1 MKCDI
6 KNSKI
11 MEIED
16 YIQQKKILQKVILDY
31 FEEHSDEKY
40 HKLIT
45 FLEEKRFKENVNELR
60 LLIRLFL
67 KIEKNY
73 HHQQDFSK
81 LVEQLFVNIKENI
94 KHSFSNYE
102 IFKIFKNNKRI
113 LLFLLRNNV
122 ILFDDPNI
130 QSILQKDHSQSLYF
144 SPEIKNEKIDSKSF
158 GDNRQLG
165 ENEEIICSII
175 CKDSVEEFNSYIK
188 QRSIPLTSLIKPSIF
203 ETNSFLAHKKSTLI
217 EYASFFGSIQ
227 IIKYLQMNDIELTPS
242 LWLYGIHSNNLE
254 MIHFLE
260 EKNVFPEDKT
270 FKECFIESIK
280 CHHNGIAHY
289 IKDKLLDK
297 KVFNDESVIK
307 ASIQY
312 CNYEFFPTD
321 FNQEIVFDYL
331 CEYNYLHLVELL
343 LKTEGNKN
351 IQNNNVF
358 FIFFLLC
365 SFTFGSNEK

>member
-130 QSILQKDHSQSLYF
+130 QSILQKDHSV
-144 SPEIKNEKIDSKSF
+144 PM
-158 GDNRQLG
+158 
-165 ENEEIICSII
+165 
-175 CKDSVEEFNSYIK
+175 
-188 QRSIPLTSLIKPSIF
+188 
-203 ETNSFLAHKKSTLI
+203 
-217 EYASFFGSIQ
+217 GS
-227 IIKYLQMNDIELTPS
+227 
-242 LWLYGIHSNNLE
+242 
-254 MIHFLE
+254 
-260 EKNVFPEDKT
+260 
-270 FKECFIESIK
+270 
-280 CHHNGIAHY
+280 
-289 IKDKLLDK
+289 
-297 KVFNDESVIK
+297 
-307 ASIQY
+307 
-312 CNYEFFPTD
+312 
-321 FNQEIVFDYL
+321 
-331 CEYNYLHLVELL
+331 
-343 LKTEGNKN
+343 
-351 IQNNNVF
+351 
-358 FIFFLLC
+358 
-365 SFTFGSNEK
+365 